1 MIELGWI
8 EADFVSFD
16 PKLNYHCG
24 EGSMESAQ
32 RAGVAERVNRL
43 ILEYAQVRPAEASA
57 GALDGKLTLRGDLA
71 IDSLALVSLTI
82 RVGEEFEVDV
92 VESGLDF
99 SQLETVRDL
108 QAIAEKLER
117 R

>member
-1 MIELGWI
+1 
-8 EADFVSFD
+8 
-16 PKLNYHCG
+16 
-24 EGSMESAQ
+24 MESAQ
-32 RAGVAERVNRL
+32 KPALAERVNRL
-43 ILEYAQVRPAEASA
+43 ILEYAQVRPAEASPST
-57 GALDGKLTLRGDLA
+57 LDRKLTLRGDLS

-99 SQLETVRDL
+99 SQLTTVGDL
-108 QAIAEKLER
+108 QAIANKLER